1 MYDPHCGIGNELHVN
16 HINDGDS
23 GILSIAPLI
32 NFQQPIFSHHITLSP
47 ASSCQCITL
56 VVYQLESIFVFLA
69 SIIHRRR
76 WFICVQA
83 RLSGCDLSNQ
93 AAQLG
98 VGWGWVR
105 YSKWPPPYHLFALY
119 LFAGPRVDIA
129 FSSHRSLSLSRERER
144 LSILSALLSTPR
156 YF

>member
-1 MYDPHCGIGNELHVN
+1 MYDPHCGIANELHVN

-32 NFQQPIFSHHITLSP
+32 NFQQPISSHHITLSP
-47 ASSCQCITL
+47 ASSRQCIAL

-69 SIIHRRR
+69 CIIHRRR

-83 RLSGCDLSNQ
+83 RFSGWDISNQ

-98 VGWGWVR
+98 VRCWVGVGLGAASGR
-105 YSKWPPPYHLFALY
+105 HFLTWLLSIFSLGRAWISYFHHIGLY
-119 LFAGPRVDIA
+119 
-129 FSSHRSLSLSRERER
+129 LSREGEIIY
-144 LSILSALLSTPR
+144 LECAAS
-156 YF
+156 